1 MVHTSYAK
9 ILSTLG
15 PATSDKRTIERLVEA
30 GADAFRLNFS
40 HGEYA
45 EHQQRLEY
53 IREIADEKQMNIA
66 ILADLQGPKLRIGQ
80 FKDGK
85 IKLKKGQ
92 EFKLDMDNKLG
103 DETRV
108 CLPHKEIFAAM
119 KPKTHLLLNDGN
131 VKLLI
136 KKCSKKNAV
145 CEVIEGTE
153 LSDKKGVNVPD
164 VTLPISALTKKDKE
178 DLEFAL
184 SLGVDWVALSFVQ
197 TADDVKMAK
206 KLIKER
212 AKLICKIE
220 KPNAVDNIKEIA
232 DLSDAIMIARGDL
245 GVECPIQTVPV
256 LQKRI
261 IKICRARGKP
271 VIVATQMLES
281 MITNAFPTRAE
292 VSDVANAVYEG
303 VDTVMLSGETAV
315 GAHPV
320 LVVKTMDKI
329 ISEVETNKQHKLL
342 MEATRP
348 KSKSAES
355 CAITSAA
362 RQVAQTLD
370 AAAIV
375 TFTTSGTTTLNATR
389 ERPCLPIMALTP
401 CIKTA
406 RQLSLLWGVQSFVV
420 KDFSD
425 FEKVE
430 QNAIEFAKKH
440 RLAKKG
446 DKLVVTSGFPLNI
459 EGITNNLRIVTV

>member
-15 PATSDKRTIERLVEA
+15 PATSNKKMIKSLVEA

-40 HGEYA
+40 HGEH
-45 EHQQRLEY
+45 ETHQQNLEY

-80 FKDGK
+80 FKNGRID
-85 IKLKKGQ
+85 LKKGQ
-92 EFKLDMDNKLG
+92 KFILDMKDELG

-108 CLPHKEIFAAM
+108 SLPHKEIFAAM

-131 VKLLI
+131 VKLYI
-136 KKCSKKNAV
+136 KKCNKKEAV

-153 LSDKKGVNVPD
+153 LSDRKGVNVPD
-164 VTLPISALTKKDKE
+164 VTLPISALTKKDKK

-184 SLGVDWVALSFVQ
+184 SLNVDWVALSFVQ
-197 TADDVKMAK
+197 TADDVKLAQ
-206 KLIKER
+206 KLINGK
-212 AKLICKIE
+212 AKLISKIE
-220 KPNAVDNIKEIA
+220 KPNAVENITEIVEA
-232 DLSDAIMIARGDL
+232 SDAIMIARGDL
-245 GVECPIQTVPV
+245 GVECPIQQVPV
-256 LQKRI
+256 LQKRL

-271 VIVATQMLES
+271 VVVATQMLES
-281 MITNAFPTRAE
+281 MITNACPTRAE

-303 VDTVMLSGETAV
+303 VDAVMLSGETAV
-315 GAHPV
+315 GEHPR
-320 LVVKTMDKI
+320 LVVETMDKI
-329 ISEVETNKQHKLL
+329 ISEVEMNKQHKLL

-348 KSKSAES
+348 KSKTAES
-355 CAITSAA
+355 CAITNAA
-362 RQVAQTLD
+362 RQVAQTLE

-375 TFTTSGTTTLNATR
+375 TFSTSGTTTLNASR

-406 RQLSLLWGVQSFVV
+406 RQLSLLWGVRSFVV
-420 KDFSD
+420 KDFTN

-430 QNAIEFAKKH
+430 RNAIEFAKKNKI
-440 RLAKKG
+440 AKKG
-446 DKLVVTSGFPLNI
+446 DKLVVTSGFPLNVA
-459 EGITNNLRIVTV
+459 GVTNNLRIVTA